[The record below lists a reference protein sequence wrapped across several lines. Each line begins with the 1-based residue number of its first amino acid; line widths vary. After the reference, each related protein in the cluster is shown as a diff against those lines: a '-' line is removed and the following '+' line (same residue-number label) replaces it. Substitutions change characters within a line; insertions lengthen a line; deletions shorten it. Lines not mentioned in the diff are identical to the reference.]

1 MLSPARKRKATEHV
15 KQWMDVSERRACK
28 VISQPRMTQRYKTK
42 QPDKD
47 KVLTREINKLAKK
60 HKRYG
65 YRMITAKLRQAGW
78 NVNHKRVQRIWQ
90 KEGLQVPYRRKFKK
104 AKGDSQNSCAVR
116 KALFPNHVWTYD
128 FMSDQT
134 EDGRKLKLLTILDEF
149 TRESPAVEVGRSIRA
164 QDVISVLEYLFMVRG
179 VPKFIRSDNGPEF
192 IADVV
197 RKWLIQK
204 HVGTLYIKPG
214 SPWENGYIESFNG
227 KLRDEI
233 LNRQVF
239 YSVREAKVIVEDWRL
254 DYNNHRPHSSLDY
267 MAPAAFA
274 ASCNP
279 PGSATLRLADCRTR
293 NMDNSLILQR
303 NIVIP
308 HAVHKISID

>member
-1 MLSPARKRKATEHV
+1 
-15 KQWMDVSERRACK
+15 
-28 VISQPRMTQRYKTK
+28 MTQRYKTK

-47 KVLTREINKLAKK
+47 KALTKEIKELAKRY
-60 HKRYG
+60 KRYG
-65 YRMITAKLRQAGW
+65 YRMITAKLRQTGW
-78 NVNHKRVQRIWQ
+78 DVNHKRVQRIWQ

-116 KALFPNHVWTYD
+116 KAEHINHVWTYD

-149 TRESPAVEVGRSIRA
+149 TRESLTIEVGRSIRA
-164 QDVISVLEYLFMVRG
+164 KDVIAVLEYLFMVRG

-192 IADVV
+192 IADAIK
-197 RKWLIQK
+197 KWLK
-204 HVGTLYIKPG
+204 ERHVGTLYIEPG

-227 KLRDEI
+227 KFRDEI

-254 DYNNHRPHSSLDY
+254 EYNNHRPHSSLGY
-267 MAPAAFA
+267 VPPAEFS
-274 ASCNP
+274 ASCIA
-279 PGSATLRLADCRTR
+279 SASPTAQLQQYTTDKA
-293 NMDNSLILQR
+293 DNSLIR
-303 NIVIP
+303 VGT
-308 HAVHKISID
+308 